1 MTDHATR
8 ARELYATIRGRLIYP
23 SNAEDEKAAAIELI
37 AAALD
42 QAAQEAVTVCGW
54 NRHGI
59 KFEAIGC
66 GKPIERFEDKY
77 RCVDCS
83 TPFHRHCLHKHCEDE
98 RSILKAA
105 LQAAQEAVT
114 ELGDLRLRLNC
125 PMVAPSCLVCGQQ
138 KELVIRH
145 LEASAIGVCGD
156 CRNAAQ
162 AAQPVWT
169 KEKPTKEGWYWWRS
183 GDIVGIHVLEFDG
196 DEGGELVC
204 MTTDGDTIEEMG
216 GEWAGPLPEPREA
229 TCQK

>member
-42 QAAQEAVTVCGW
+42 
-54 NRHGI
+54 
-59 KFEAIGC
+59 
-66 GKPIERFEDKY
+66 
-77 RCVDCS
+77 
-83 TPFHRHCLHKHCEDE
+83 
-98 RSILKAA
+98 
-105 LQAAQEAVT
+105 QAAQEAVT

-216 GEWAGPLPEPREA
+216 GEWAGHLPEPREA

>member
-8 ARELYATIRGRLIYP
+8 AREKMMNELVNKFLSWPLPDSVCSDLCATQRGAPHRSGTTLLT
-23 SNAEDEKAAAIELI
+23 ATEARQMIEYLF

-42 QAAQEAVTVCGW
+42 
-54 NRHGI
+54 
-59 KFEAIGC
+59 
-66 GKPIERFEDKY
+66 
-77 RCVDCS
+77 
-83 TPFHRHCLHKHCEDE
+83 
-98 RSILKAA
+98 
-105 LQAAQEAVT
+105 QAAQEAVT